1 MLRRSS
7 PLEIFLMSRLGEL
20 SLLTIEGGFSSGT
33 TTKASALVAAAVSS
47 TTTCSDAPFS
57 SA

>member
-7 PLEIFLMSRLGEL
+7 PLEIFLMSTLGEL
-20 SLLTIEGGFSSGT
+20 SLLTIEGGISSGT
-33 TTKASALVAAAVSS
+33 TTTVSALVAAAVSS